1 MGMGDVESVFMSS
14 PQLPLLALRL
24 EFEAKEDARFG
35 GYAGSVWR
43 GYFGT
48 HLRRMVCAT
57 GAARCD
63 GCILRSECAY
73 AYLFETAPPADA
85 PRMRKYNSVPHPL
98 VLAPPPVMGAQ
109 SYPAGSLFPLHVRL
123 FGRACD
129 YAELVVQVLA
139 LVGRDGLGAND
150 APLRLKRIRSDQLS
164 TGESI
169 EYLPGRVIP
178 LEPACPEIPPCPDHP
193 VEIRLS
199 TPLRLVAGGRV
210 VGPAKMSFRALFSSL
225 LRRISMLTVF
235 HTDHPLET
243 DFAGLVKC
251 SEAVR
256 VEGSK
261 LRWREWKRHS
271 ARQKRLVPM
280 GGLVGSSTVDLNGA
294 EALWPYLWLG
304 QWTHVGKGT
313 IMGLGR
319 YSINEIHNRS
329 GDRVSTV

>member
-1 MGMGDVESVFMSS
+1 MMMDCRSNADSFRL
-14 PQLPLLALRL
+14 PQLPLISFLL
-24 EFEAKEDARFG
+24 EFQPLDDIVFST
-35 GYAGSVWR
+35 YPGSRWR
-43 GYFGT
+43 GYFGAR
-48 HLRRMVCAT
+48 LRQLACVT
-57 GAARCD
+57 GAKGCD
-63 GCILRSECAY
+63 GCSVRSECAY

-109 SYPAGSLFPLHVRL
+109 TYPAGSLFPLDVQL

-150 APLRLKRIRSDQLS
+150 APLRLMRIRSEQLA
-164 TGESI
+164 TGESV
-169 EYLPGRVIP
+169 ECLPGRAIP
-178 LEPACPEIPPCPDHP
+178 LEPACPEIPPCPDSP
-193 VEIRLS
+193 VEIQFM
-199 TPLRLVAGGRV
+199 TPLRLVVGGRV
-210 VGPAKMSFRALFSSL
+210 VGPEKISFRALFSSL

-243 DFAGLVKC
+243 DFAALVKC
-251 SEAVR
+251 SESVR
-256 VEGSK
+256 IEAAK
-261 LRWREWKRHS
+261 LRWQEWKRHS

-280 GGLVGSSTVDLNGA
+280 GGLVGRFTVDLTGA

-313 IMGLGR
+313 IMGLGG
-319 YSINEIHNRS
+319 YSISVKREEK
-329 GDRVSTV
+329 V

>member
-1 MGMGDVESVFMSS
+1 MIPPAVGAAS
-14 PQLPLLALRL
+14 PEHPLPLPRLPIVSLGLA
-24 EFEAKEDARFG
+24 FEARRDAVFTS
-35 GYAGSVWR
+35 YSGSVWR
-43 GYFGT
+43 GYFGAR
-48 HLRRMVCAT
+48 LRQLACVT
-57 GAARCD
+57 GAKRCD
-63 GCILRSECAY
+63 GCGMRSECAY

-98 VLAPPPVMGAQ
+98 VLAPPPVMGVQ
-109 SYPAGSLFPLHVRL
+109 SYPAGSLFPLDVRL

-129 YAELVVQVLA
+129 YAELVVQMLA

-150 APLRLKRIRSDQLS
+150 APLRLMRIRSDQLA

-178 LEPACPEIPPCPDHP
+178 LEPACPEIPPCPDYP
-193 VEIRLS
+193 VEIRFM

-210 VGPAKMSFRALFSSL
+210 AGPAKMSFRALFSSL

-243 DFAGLVKC
+243 DFAALVKC

-256 VEGSK
+256 IEAAK
-261 LRWREWKRHS
+261 LRWQEWKRHS

-280 GGLVGSSTVDLNGA
+280 GGLVGHFTVDLTGA

-313 IMGLGR
+313 IMGLGG
-319 YSINEIHNRS
+319 YSISAKREKA
-329 GDRVSTV
+329 V